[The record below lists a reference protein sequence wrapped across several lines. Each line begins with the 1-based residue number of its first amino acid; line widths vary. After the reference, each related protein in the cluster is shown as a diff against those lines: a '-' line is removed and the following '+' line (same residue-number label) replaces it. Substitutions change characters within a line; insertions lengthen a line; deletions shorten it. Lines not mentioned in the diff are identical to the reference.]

1 MITDAVQAV
10 DDAINFKN
18 VIMGWYDSTGDGDW
32 MYGVADTYDSD
43 LTWGTEDPL
52 SGPHYLNFGWA
63 KIGNTWF
70 YFDEE
75 GIALKSDWLQVGN
88 DWYYFN
94 SNCGAS
100 IGFLGYR
107 LVRQVVLLQRWL
119 PHDDRLGK
127 S

>member
-1 MITDAVQAV
+1 LKSDITDATQAV
-10 DDAINFKN
+10 EDAINFSN
-18 VIMGWYDSTGDGDW
+18 IIMGWSQDEDGNW

-63 KIGNTWF
+63 RIGNTWF

-94 SNCGAS
+94 SNCGAAV
-100 IGFLGYR
+100 GWAKVNNQWYYFNGGCR
-107 LVRQVVLLQRWL
+107 MMTGWV
-119 PHDDRLGK
+119 K
-127 S
+127 